1 MQTGEMDTG
10 VEHTSGV
17 IVNGRIFCKYVVIL
31 IMHAKIVLLSNHC
44 GGTNIQTLVTTVAD
58 KF

>member
-17 IVNGRIFCKYVVIL
+17 IVNGRIFCKYV